1 MWMRFFLVSAIG
13 LLPLL
18 VSACSQL
25 RPSPPEAVG
34 KPVTASFSVAGMQI
48 RGPFL

>member
-1 MWMRFFLVSAIG
+1 MWMRSFLMSAIG

-25 RPSPPEAVG
+25 RPSPPEAAR